1 MYSKQRTVSYLWII
15 LILQVFTYV
24 KGSCFGVPKS
34 RWVEVEV
41 CEQGQGRALSSICAS
56 EGVII
61 ANPGVTGAKT
71 VIWREG
77 SGGKTWRRMLW
88 RSGGGDK
95 EEGMVRGSS

>member
-1 MYSKQRTVSYLWII
+1 MYSMQQTISYSWLL

-41 CEQGQGRALSSICAS
+41 CEQGQGRALSSISVS

-61 ANPGVTGAKT
+61 SHPGVTGAKT

-88 RSGGGDK
+88 RSGESDK
-95 EEGMVRGSS
+95 EEGMERGSS